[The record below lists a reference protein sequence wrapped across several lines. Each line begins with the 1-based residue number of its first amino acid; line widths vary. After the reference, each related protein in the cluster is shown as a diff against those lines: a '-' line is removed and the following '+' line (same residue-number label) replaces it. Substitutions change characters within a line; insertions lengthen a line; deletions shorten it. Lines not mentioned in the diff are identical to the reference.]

1 MKKVSIIFLFL
12 IAEMKYSSAQSIGIG
27 TTTPQSSAVLDVSS
41 NNKGFLPPL
50 VSQSQRIAIVNP
62 ANGLLVYDTTSQRF
76 YLFQDGAWRFIIN
89 SDYWSESTSRK
100 FLTNL
105 TDSVGIGTS
114 LPQHRLDVNGD
125 INTTESFRVGTTI
138 TASGSASS
146 PVLSATGNI
155 NASGSANM
163 VDYLNG
169 GGDVIIDN
177 PSATLQMKVS
187 GVNKGFFQIA
197 GNDLRLGTN
206 SGNEAGEIILRV
218 NGTNVAS
225 ADKTS
230 AFALLNWLEGDQVPG
245 NTDLGRMVIGNKVMR
260 AGNPNNLLTILYGQ
274 VFADGFSPSMWPTS
288 GSSSKIST
296 GVYEID
302 PGMAD
307 VSSKGVIVVTAVGSI
322 PRICIGRYYSS
333 GKFRVEIFNMAG
345 NHVDDDFYFM
355 INDPL
360 N

>member
-1 MKKVSIIFLFL
+1 MKKISIIFLFL
-12 IAEMKYSSAQSIGIG
+12 VAAMEYSSAQSIGIG

-41 NNKGFLPPL
+41 SNKGFLLPL
-50 VSQSQRIAIVNP
+50 VSTSQRIAISNP

-76 YLFQDGAWRFIIN
+76 YLFQDGIWRYIIN

-105 TDSVGIGTS
+105 TDSIGIGTS

-125 INTTESFRVGTTI
+125 ISTTENFRVGTTI
-138 TASGSASS
+138 AS
-146 PVLSATGNI
+146 
-155 NASGSANM
+155 SGSANAAILNASGNISATGSANF
-163 VDYLNG
+163 VDYLKG
-169 GGDVIIDN
+169 AGDVIIDN
-177 PSATLQMKVS
+177 ISATLQMKVS
-187 GVNKGFFQIA
+187 GVNKGFIQIA
-197 GNDLRLGTN
+197 GDDLRLGTN
-206 SGNEAGEIILRV
+206 SGNEEGKIFLRA
-218 NGTNVAS
+218 NGTNVAF

-230 AFALLNWLEGDQVPG
+230 AFGLLKWEGDVEFG
-245 NTDLGRMVIGNKVMR
+245 KMIIGNKVMR
-260 AGNPNNLLTILYGQ
+260 GDNPNNLLTILYGQ
-274 VFADGFSPSMWPTS
+274 VLSDGYAPSMWPSS

-307 VSSKGVIVVTAVGSI
+307 VSTKGVIVVTAGGSI
-322 PRICIGRYYSS
+322 PRICIGRYSS
-333 GKFRVEIFNMAG
+333 AGKFRVEIFNMAG
-345 NHVDDDFYFM
+345 NHVDNDFYFM